1 MPDTYQP
8 FRNYRELLTLVS
20 TLCEEGRTGSLFVIS
35 ETNSLAR
42 IVIVA
47 GNIIHFEY
55 RLKKGS
61 DAIPLFREIETGS
74 FDFKD
79 GKVISHKPAPLPAT
93 ETVLAQLG
101 GKPVKPA
108 AQAPA
113 AGAGSGAT
121 RRASTAE
128 ALEQIE
134 QQLVDVL
141 GPMGA
146 LVWEEHLERAGGA
159 DADLDLRQL
168 IKDVATEIDDPEKA
182 IGFRNRLLQGLG

>member
-61 DAIPLFREIETGS
+61 DAIPLFREIENGS

-121 RRASTAE
+121 RRPLPPRHWNRSNSSWSTCWARWAHWCGKSTWNVLAE
-128 ALEQIE
+128 RMPTSIY
-134 QQLVDVL
+134 DS
-141 GPMGA
+141 
-146 LVWEEHLERAGGA
+146 
-159 DADLDLRQL
+159 
-168 IKDVATEIDDPEKA
+168 
-182 IGFRNRLLQGLG
+182 